1 MIKSKITNKEYNPDN
16 SNVLYLT
23 NLQQVYKL
31 LNANERVVDL
41 LVDVLYTNTRK
52 NCLVFVFQ
60 KDPIMSELY
69 KKWQAHEL

>member
-1 MIKSKITNKEYNPDN
+1 MIKSNITGKTYNPDN

-23 NLQQVYKL
+23 NLQQVYKM

-41 LVDVLYTNTRK
+41 LMDVLYTNTKK
-52 NCLVFVFQ
+52 NCLVFVF
-60 KDPIMSELY
+60 KRDPLMSDLY